1 MAGNHPIRMMTRISR
16 GERLTDTKLIST
28 WEGP

>member
-1 MAGNHPIRMMTRISR
+1 MAGNHPIRMMTRILR
-16 GERLTDTKLIST
+16 DERLTGTKLIST